1 MPLLLRQFSK
11 GIAAREEP
19 QNEYRLRRYVLRRLL
34 VLYAAWFVLTMR
46 DKSRAHQWGSTTVA
60 RVFGATARVVLGA
73 FGVRSCMR
81 FDGLPENTYPTVS
94 ERLVTSDAALFTIFP
109 HGAYPLSMLALCVP
123 AFRTDPALSTF
134 RLRLAGAS
142 VLYSVPVVRELL
154 LLLGGREASEPTMR
168 RCFAEGC
175 SVALCPGGI
184 YEQVHTDHTQEQVFV
199 QKRLGFIRC
208 ARAAGKP

>member
-19 QNEYRLRRYVLRRLL
+19 QDEYRLRRYVLRRLL

-60 RVFGATARVVLGA
+60 RVLGATARVVLGA

-81 FDGLPENTYPTVS
+81 FDGLPENTYPTAS

-109 HGAYPLSMLALCVP
+109 HGA
-123 AFRTDPALSTF
+123 
-134 RLRLAGAS
+134 
-142 VLYSVPVVRELL
+142 
-154 LLLGGREASEPTMR
+154 
-168 RCFAEGC
+168 
-175 SVALCPGGI
+175 
-184 YEQVHTDHTQEQVFV
+184 
-199 QKRLGFIRC
+199 
-208 ARAAGKP
+208 